1 MRSPEMAMS
10 VTVTPPATISRRP
23 TFLMTRSAG
32 ATPLPWSMARARNAL
47 SIMELCPRLLTQHDR
62 PRGDAASLVVA
73 EGDERGV
80 AADRGSIDRD
90 GLLEDEA
97 AEIIRS

>member
-10 VTVTPPATISRRP
+10 VTVTPPATMSRRP

-47 SIMELCPRLLTQHDR
+47 SIMTLCPRLVSQNDR
-62 PRGDAASLVVA
+62 LRGGAASLVVA

-80 AADRGSIDRD
+80 AADGGSVDRD
-90 GLLEDEA
+90 RLLQNEA
-97 AEIIRS
+97 AEI